1 MSDQSDSTGGM
12 FSRLKAGLAK
22 TRELLFM
29 NVGAIARGIGPV
41 DGNVL
46 DQLEEALILADVGA
60 ELSGEYVDALR
71 AAWRRGEL
79 PDTDALR
86 ARMRS
91 MVADTL
97 APRMIPLKVVPP
109 YPFVVLVV
117 GVNGVGKT
125 TTIGKVASGLRE
137 EGRTVLLA
145 AADTFRAAAIEQLAV
160 WAERTGA
167 DIVRHK
173 EGADSSAVAFD
184 AVRAAKARG
193 TNVVLVDTAGRL
205 HTKSHLMEEVRKVVR
220 VIGKEIP
227 GAPHEVLLV
236 LDATSGRNAIAQAK
250 TFEEF
255 TGVTGLALTK
265 LDGTA
270 KGGVVLAVTREI
282 AAPIRYIGVGEKA
295 GDLRSFDAR
304 AFAEDGPAPA
314 AKARTMRAR
323 SRCRC
328 FMAPPSPVAPLTGL
342 KPACGAKFRSG
353 WPSHCRTRPD
363 RHPQGSANPL
373 LSPYGLV

>member
-1 MSDQSDSTGGM
+1 LSEPRDKPRSA
-12 FSRLKAGLAK
+12 FLSRLKAGLSK

-29 NVGAIARGIGPV
+29 NVEAIARGIGPV
-41 DGNVL
+41 DEAVL
-46 DQLEEALILADVGA
+46 SELEEALILADAGA
-60 ELSGEYVDALR
+60 ELAREYAETLR

-79 PDTDALR
+79 PDVESLR
-86 ARMRS
+86 ARLREL
-91 MVADTL
+91 VAGTL
-97 APRMIPLKVVPP
+97 APRMVPLHVSPP

-125 TTIGKVASGLRE
+125 TTIGKVAAWLRE
-137 EGRTVLLA
+137 EGHTTLVA

-160 WAERTGA
+160 WAERAGA

-193 TNVVLVDTAGRL
+193 THVVLVDTAGRL

-220 VIGKEIP
+220 VLGKEVP

-236 LDATSGRNAIAQAK
+236 LDATNGRNAIAQAK
-250 TFEEF
+250 TFQEF

-270 KGGVVLAVTREI
+270 KGGVVLSVTREVG
-282 AAPIRYIGVGEKA
+282 APIRFIGVGEKA
-295 GDLRSFDAR
+295 EDLRPFDAQ
-304 AFAEDGPAPA
+304 AFAEAL
-314 AKARTMRAR
+314 
-323 SRCRC
+323 
-328 FMAPPSPVAPLTGL
+328 F
-342 KPACGAKFRSG
+342 
-353 WPSHCRTRPD
+353 
-363 RHPQGSANPL
+363 
-373 LSPYGLV
+373 